1 MRHRIIVGVM
11 GLMTILS
18 LCLLA
23 GEDSP
28 AQKPIADWLYPDAKD
43 VTRGGS
49 SGSGGAVAFVVQ
61 ETADD
66 IPKILQHYSDK
77 LGVKLET
84 GATQSGAAKDRT
96 VHIQFAQV
104 TLKSEATGGTSTVC
118 TFKTKTAVST
128 LVVCRSPEDK
138 LSTVTIT
145 HVPLDAAK

>member
-1 MRHRIIVGVM
+1 MRQGIIVGVT
-11 GLMTILS
+11 GFLTVLA

-23 GEDSP
+23 GEDNP
-28 AQKPIADWLYPDAKD
+28 AHKPAADWLYPDAKD
-43 VTRGGS
+43 VSRGGS
-49 SGSGGAVAFVVQ
+49 SGPGGAVAFVVQ

-66 IPKILQHYSDK
+66 IPKILQHYRDK

-84 GATQSGAAKDRT
+84 GATQSGGATDRRIQ
-96 VHIQFAQV
+96 IQFAQV
-104 TLKSEATGGTSTVC
+104 TLKSEATGGSSTVC

-145 HVPLDAAK
+145 HVPLDVSK